1 MKHRALLSLVI
12 ASACV
17 APDLDPDLDQ
27 YESPALQD
35 ARTIVSLTFD
45 DTFADNY
52 QVGALAVARGL
63 RVTFYVNSGRLGLSG
78 YMTRAQ
84 VEALETA
91 GHEIGGHTVSHA
103 NLATLATDEVRRQVC
118 NDRVALLNAGFV
130 IRNFAYPFSGQNSTV
145 RNIVAECGYNSGR
158 LVGGLVSG
166 ATCASC
172 PYANT
177 RPPADAFQI
186 LTNES
191 VKSGTTLAQL
201 QQYVT
206 QAEQRGGGWVPLVFH
221 HVCSGCSVDA
231 VSVAT
236 LTAFMDWLAAR
247 GPATQV
253 GTVGQV
259 IGGSLKP
266 GVSGPPVGSTSTSG
280 NLLRNASLEADS
292 NGDQIPDCWQRGG
305 NGTNAA
311 TFSLV
316 RTAFDGF
323 VAQRITMTSFTS
335 GARRLVSQQDL
346 GGCAPAARPGHRYTM
361 SAYYMSNVQPIFSV
375 YYRTSAGGWVW
386 FAQSAPLPTSSSYRR
401 ATYTTP
407 ALPSGATAIS
417 IGLSLMSVGTLTT
430 DAYTLY
436 DLDDTSTP
444 PPTST
449 TDTTRPTAR
458 IASPSAGATVRG
470 ITTIVADVSDN
481 VGVYRVRFYLDGREL
496 GTRVQTTY
504 RWNWDTTTTTVGSHQ
519 LAVQAEDAAGN
530 ATRSASV
537 TVNVVR

>member
-1 MKHRALLSLVI
+1 MKQRFLLLAVF

-17 APDLDPDLDQ
+17 APDLDQ
-27 YESPALQD
+27 HEAPALQD

-52 QVGALAVARGL
+52 QVGALAAARGL
-63 RVTFYVNSGRLGLSG
+63 RATFFVNSGRLGLSG

-84 VEALETA
+84 VEALESA

-103 NLATLATDEVRRQVC
+103 NLPTLSVDEVRRQVC
-118 NDRVALLNAGFV
+118 NDRVALLNAGFSV
-130 IRNFAYPFSGQNSTV
+130 ASFAYPFSGQDATV
-145 RNIVAECGYNSGR
+145 RQVVIDCGYNSGR

-166 ATCASC
+166 SSCASC

-177 RPPADAFQI
+177 RPPADRFQI
-186 LTNES
+186 RTNDS
-191 VKSGTTLAQL
+191 VMSGTTLAQM

-221 HVCSGCSVDA
+221 HVCSGCDPSS

-253 GTVGQV
+253 GTVADV
-259 IGGSLKP
+259 IGGAVKP
-266 GVSGPPVGSTSTSG
+266 GVSGPPVGPPPPAGG
-280 NLLRNASLEADS
+280 NLLRNASLETDS
-292 NGDQIPDCWQRGG
+292 NRDQIPDCWQRGG
-305 NGTNAA
+305 TGANAA
-311 TFSLV
+311 TYSLV
-316 RTAFDGF
+316 SSAFDGA

-346 GGCAPAARPGHRYTM
+346 GGCAPLATPGHRYTM
-361 SAYYMSNVQPIFSV
+361 SAYYTSNAQPIFSV
-375 YYRTSAGGWVW
+375 YYRTASGGWVW
-386 FAQSAPLPTSSSYRR
+386 LAQSASLPVSSSYRR
-401 ATYTTP
+401 AAFTTP

-417 IGLSLMSVGTLTT
+417 IGLSLMSLGTLTT
-430 DAYTLY
+430 DAYELY
-436 DLDDTSTP
+436 DLDNAPTQP
-444 PPTST
+444 PPPS
-449 TDTTRPTAR
+449 TDTTPPTAQ
-458 IASPSAGATVRG
+458 ISSPVAGATVRG
-470 ITTIVADVSDN
+470 ITTIVAATTDN
-481 VGVYRVRFYLDGREL
+481 VGVYRVRFYLDGSQL

-504 RWNWDTTTTTVGSHQ
+504 RWNWDTSTATVGAHQ

-530 ATRSASV
+530 ATRSATI
-537 TVNVVR
+537 TVNVAR